1 MKLQHKGDFLN
12 MTLKKGIQPEDLY
25 QLKSVADPQVSPDGT
40 EVVYI
45 ETHID
50 EKKKDYVS
58 NLFYIDLNQKKPQQ
72 WTFGEDKTSSPVWSP
87 DGSKIAFVSTRKG
100 KPQIF
105 VLSKAGGEAK
115 QVTHCKN
122 GAITPVWS
130 PCGKNIAFSVKLGE
144 NESIYD
150 KAENDKKD
158 DKELKPLEIE
168 KMKYKSDAAGFID
181 MEQFSQIAIVNLES
195 GELELVT
202 EGKHNLQLCAWSPN
216 GKYLSYI
223 ANLAEDL
230 DFSFVVDI
238 YLLDLET
245 KHGRKLTEGT
255 GVYYQ
260 TSWSPNSRY
269 VAYVGS
275 EREFENATQAKLW
288 IYDLENNNTTCVTS
302 EFDAPVG
309 DFVVGDFLQ
318 GVVAPRVQW
327 LEDNKSF
334 YFQVTDHGNTAIYF
348 GNLSG
353 ELYPAIHND
362 QYVYGFSLD
371 QKNDKAVVAISTPTN
386 PGDLFYV
393 NLNNGD
399 QEQLTKVNE
408 EFLKTKELSVPEAV
422 EYQGADGWKV
432 SGWMI
437 KPIGYKEG
445 EKYPLILEI
454 HGGPH
459 AMYANSYFNE
469 FQILAAQG
477 YAVLYTN
484 PRGSHGYGQKFVDA
498 VRGDYGGND
507 YNDLMA
513 AVDFALEHY
522 DFIDQDRLGV
532 TGGSYGGFMTNWIVG
547 HTNRFK
553 AAVTQRCIS
562 NWISFYGVSDI
573 GYYFNDWQIQAGL
586 DDIEKL
592 WNHSPLKYVDNV
604 ETPLLIL
611 HSEKDYR
618 CPIEQAEQLF
628 IALKHRKKETKF
640 VRFPESNHE
649 LSRSGKPALRINRL
663 EYIRDWFGEYL

>member
-1 MKLQHKGDFLN
+1 
-12 MTLKKGIQPEDLY
+12 MTFKQGIKPEDLY
-25 QLKSVADPQVSPDGT
+25 ELKSVADPQVSPDGT

-45 ETHID
+45 QTHID

-58 NLFYIDLNQKKPQQ
+58 NLFYINLDDKKPQQ
-72 WTFGEDKTSSPVWSP
+72 WTFGEDKTHSPVWSP
-87 DGSKIAFVSTRKG
+87 DGSQIAFVSSRNG
-100 KPQIF
+100 KPQIY
-105 VLSKAGGEAK
+105 VLSKSGGEAK
-115 QVTHCKN
+115 QVTNCKN
-122 GAITPVWS
+122 GATSPTWS
-130 PCGKNIAFSVKLGE
+130 PCGEKIAFSIKLGKDE
-144 NESIYD
+144 NIED
-150 KAENDKKD
+150 KAENNQKK

-168 KMKYKSDAAGFID
+168 KMKHKSDAAGFLD
-181 MEQFSQIAIVNLES
+181 MEQFSQIAIVHLAS
-195 GELELVT
+195 GELELLT
-202 EGKHNLQLCAWSPN
+202 EGKHNLQLGTWSPN

-223 ANLAEDL
+223 ADLTEDL
-230 DFSFVVDI
+230 DFSFISDI

-245 KHGRKLTEGT
+245 KHGRKLTEGS
-255 GVYYQ
+255 GVFYQ
-260 TSWSPNSRY
+260 TSWSPNSRFI
-269 VAYVGS
+269 AYVGS
-275 EREFENATQAKLW
+275 EREFENATQPKLW
-288 IYDLENNNTTCVTS
+288 IYDLDNNNTTSVTS

-309 DFVVGDFLQ
+309 DFAIGDFLQ
-318 GVVAPRVQW
+318 GVVPPRVQW
-327 LEDNKSF
+327 LEDNNSF
-334 YFQVTDHGNTAIYF
+334 YFQLTDHGNTSIYF

-353 ELYPAIHND
+353 ELYPAIHDD

-371 QKNDKAVVAISTPTN
+371 SKNDRAVVAISTTTN

-393 NLNNGD
+393 NLNTGEK
-399 QEQLTKVNE
+399 EQLTTVNE
-408 EFLKTKELSVPEAV
+408 EFLKTRALSVPEAI
-422 EYQGADGWKV
+422 EFEGADGWKV
-432 SGWMI
+432 NGWMM
-437 KPIGYKEG
+437 KPIGYEEG

-477 YAVLYTN
+477 FAVLYTN

-513 AVDFALEHY
+513 AVDYALEQY
-522 DFIDQDRLGV
+522 DFIDQKRLGV
-532 TGGSYGGFMTNWIVG
+532 TGGSYGGFMTNWIIG
-547 HTNRFK
+547 QTNRFK

-573 GYYFNDWQIQAGL
+573 GYYFTDWQIQGGL
-586 DDIEKL
+586 NDIEKL
-592 WNHSPLKYVDNV
+592 WKHSPLKYVDNV

-640 VRFPESNHE
+640 VRFPEANHE
-649 LSRSGKPALRINRL
+649 LSRSGKPTLRINRL
-663 EYIRDWFGEYL
+663 EYIRDWFVDYL

>member
-1 MKLQHKGDFLN
+1 
-12 MTLKKGIQPEDLY
+12 MTLKQGIQPEDLY

-58 NLFYIDLNQKKPQQ
+58 NLFYIDLNEKKPQQ

-122 GAITPVWS
+122 GATSPVWS

-223 ANLAEDL
+223 ADLAEDL

-255 GVYYQ
+255 GVFYQ

-269 VAYVGS
+269 VTYVGS

-318 GVVAPRVQW
+318 GVVTPRVQW

-353 ELYPAIHND
+353 ELYPAIHDD

-371 QKNDKAVVAISTPTN
+371 QKNDKAVIAISTTTN

-393 NLNNGD
+393 NLNTGE

-422 EYQGADGWKV
+422 EYEGADGWKV
-432 SGWMI
+432 SGWIM
-437 KPIGYKEG
+437 KPIGFKEG

-522 DFIDQDRLGV
+522 DFIDKDRLGV

-663 EYIRDWFGEYL
+663 EYIKDWFVKYL

>member
-1 MKLQHKGDFLN
+1 
-12 MTLKKGIQPEDLY
+12 MTLKQGIKPEDLY
-25 QLKSVADPQVSPDGT
+25 QLKSVADPQISPDGT
-40 EVVYI
+40 EVVYV

-58 NLFYIDLNQKKPQQ
+58 NLFYINLHEKKPHQ
-72 WTFGEDKTSSPVWSP
+72 WTFGEDKTNSPVWSP
-87 DGSKIAFVSTRKG
+87 DGSKIAFVSTRLG

-105 VLSKAGGEAK
+105 MLSKAGGEAK
-115 QVTHCKN
+115 QLTNCKN
-122 GAITPVWS
+122 GATSPTWS
-130 PCGKNIAFSVKLGE
+130 PCGKNIAFSVKLGK

-150 KAENDKKD
+150 KADNEKKD

-168 KMKYKSDAAGFID
+168 NMKYKSDSAGFID
-181 MEQFSQIAIVNLES
+181 MEKFSQIAIVNLES

-202 EGKHNLQLCAWSPN
+202 EGKHNLQLGTWSPN
-216 GKYLSYI
+216 GKYLSYM
-223 ANLAEDL
+223 ADLSEDL
-230 DFSFVVDI
+230 DSSFLSDI

-255 GVYYQ
+255 GMFHQ
-260 TSWSPNSRY
+260 ISWSPNSRY
-269 VAYVGS
+269 VSYIGS

-288 IYDLENNNTTCVTS
+288 IHDLENNNTTCVTS

-334 YFQVTDHGNTAIYF
+334 YFQVTDHANTAIYF

-353 ELYPAIHND
+353 ELYPAINDD

-371 QKNDKAVVAISTPTN
+371 QKNDKAIVAISTTTN

-393 NLNNGD
+393 NLNTGEK
-399 QEQLTKVNE
+399 EQITKVNE
-408 EFLKTKELSVPEAV
+408 EFLKSRELSVPEAI
-422 EYQGADGWKV
+422 EYEGADGWKV
-432 SGWMI
+432 NGWMM
-437 KPIGYKEG
+437 KPIGYEEG
-445 EKYPLILEI
+445 KKYPLILEI

-477 YAVLYTN
+477 YAVLFTN

-513 AVDFALEHY
+513 AVDYALEHY
-522 DFIDQDRLGV
+522 DFIDKNRLGV

-649 LSRSGKPALRINRL
+649 LSRSGKPTLRINRL
-663 EYIRDWFGEYL
+663 EYIRDWFVKYL

>member
-1 MKLQHKGDFLN
+1 
-12 MTLKKGIQPEDLY
+12 MTLKQGIQPEDLY

-58 NLFYIDLNQKKPQQ
+58 NLFYIDLNEKKPQQ

-87 DGSKIAFVSTRKG
+87 DGSKIAFVSMRKG

-115 QVTHCKN
+115 QVTNCKN
-122 GAITPVWS
+122 GATSPVWS

-168 KMKYKSDAAGFID
+168 KMKYKSDVAGFID

-195 GELELVT
+195 EELELVT

-230 DFSFVVDI
+230 DFSFVIDI

-255 GVYYQ
+255 GVFFQ

-288 IYDLENNNTTCVTS
+288 VYDLETNNTTCVTS

-353 ELYPAIHND
+353 ELYPAIHD
-362 QYVYGFSLD
+362 HQYVYGFSLD
-371 QKNDKAVVAISTPTN
+371 QKNDKAVVAISTTTN

-399 QEQLTKVNE
+399 QEQLTNVNE

-422 EYQGADGWKV
+422 EYEGADGWKV
-432 SGWMI
+432 SGWMM

-513 AVDFALEHY
+513 AVDFVLEHY
-522 DFIDQDRLGV
+522 DFIDKDRLGV

-663 EYIRDWFGEYL
+663 EYIRDWFVKYL

>member
-1 MKLQHKGDFLN
+1 
-12 MTLKKGIQPEDLY
+12 MTLKQGIQPENLY

-58 NLFYIDLNQKKPQQ
+58 NLFYIDLNEKKPQQ

-122 GAITPVWS
+122 GATSPVWS

-158 DKELKPLEIE
+158 DIELKPLEIE

-223 ANLAEDL
+223 ADLAEDL

-255 GVYYQ
+255 GVFYQ

-269 VAYVGS
+269 VTYVGS

-353 ELYPAIHND
+353 ELYPAIHDD

-371 QKNDKAVVAISTPTN
+371 QKNDKAVVAISSTTN

-393 NLNNGD
+393 NLNTGE

-422 EYQGADGWKV
+422 EYEGADGWKV
-432 SGWMI
+432 SGWIM
-437 KPIGYKEG
+437 KPIGFKEG

-522 DFIDQDRLGV
+522 DFIDKDRLGV

-663 EYIRDWFGEYL
+663 EYIKDWFVKYL

>member
-1 MKLQHKGDFLN
+1 
-12 MTLKKGIQPEDLY
+12 MTLKQGIKPEDLY
-25 QLKSVADPQVSPDGT
+25 ELKSVADPQVSPDGT
-40 EVVYI
+40 EVVYVQ
-45 ETHID
+45 THID

-58 NLFYIDLNQKKPQQ
+58 NLFYINLDDKKPQQ
-72 WTFGEDKTSSPVWSP
+72 WTFGEDKTHSPVWSP
-87 DGSKIAFVSTRKG
+87 DGSQIAFVSSRNG

-105 VLSKAGGEAK
+105 VLSKSGGEAK
-115 QVTHCKN
+115 QVTNCKN
-122 GAITPVWS
+122 GATSPTWS
-130 PCGKNIAFSVKLGE
+130 PCGEKIAFSIKLGKDE
-144 NESIYD
+144 NIED
-150 KAENDKKD
+150 KAENNQKK

-168 KMKYKSDAAGFID
+168 KMKHKSDAAGFLD
-181 MEQFSQIAIVNLES
+181 MEQFSQIAIVHLAS
-195 GELELVT
+195 GELELLT
-202 EGKHNLQLCAWSPN
+202 EGKHNLQLGTWSPN

-223 ANLAEDL
+223 ADLTEDL
-230 DFSFVVDI
+230 DFSFISDI

-245 KHGRKLTEGT
+245 KHGRKLTEGS
-255 GVYYQ
+255 GVFYQ
-260 TSWSPNSRY
+260 TSWSPNSRFI
-269 VAYVGS
+269 AYVGS
-275 EREFENATQAKLW
+275 EREFENATQPKLW
-288 IYDLENNNTTCVTS
+288 IYDLDNNNTTCVTS

-309 DFVVGDFLQ
+309 DFAIGDFLQ
-318 GVVAPRVQW
+318 GVVPPRVQW
-327 LEDNKSF
+327 LEDNNSF
-334 YFQVTDHGNTAIYF
+334 YFQLTNHGNTSIYF

-353 ELYPAIHND
+353 ELYPAIHDD

-371 QKNDKAVVAISTPTN
+371 SKNDRAVVAISTTTN

-393 NLNNGD
+393 NLNTGEK
-399 QEQLTKVNE
+399 EQLTTVNE
-408 EFLKTKELSVPEAV
+408 EFLKTRALSVPEAI
-422 EYQGADGWKV
+422 EFEGADGWKV
-432 SGWMI
+432 NGWMM
-437 KPIGYKEG
+437 KPIGYEEG

-477 YAVLYTN
+477 FAVLYTN

-513 AVDFALEHY
+513 AVDYALEQY
-522 DFIDQDRLGV
+522 DFIDQKRLGV

-547 HTNRFK
+547 QTNRFK

-573 GYYFNDWQIQAGL
+573 GYYFTDWQIQGGL
-586 DDIEKL
+586 NDIEKL
-592 WNHSPLKYVDNV
+592 WKHSPLKYVDNV

-640 VRFPESNHE
+640 VRFPEANHE
-649 LSRSGKPALRINRL
+649 LSRSGKPTLRINRL
-663 EYIRDWFGEYL
+663 EYIRDWFVDYL

>member
-1 MKLQHKGDFLN
+1 MTSKL
-12 MTLKKGIQPEDLY
+12 GIKPEDLY
-25 QLKSVADPQVSPDGT
+25 QLKSVADPQLSPDGT
-40 EVVYI
+40 EVVYV

-58 NLFYIDLNQKKPQQ
+58 NVFYINLNDKIPQQ
-72 WTFGEDKTSSPVWSP
+72 WTFGEHKTNSPVWSP
-87 DGSKIAFVSTRKG
+87 DGSKLAFVSTRNG

-115 QVTHCKN
+115 QVTDCKN
-122 GAITPVWS
+122 GATSPVWS
-130 PCGKNIAFSVKLGE
+130 PCGKKIAFSVKLGKDE
-144 NESIYD
+144 TIND
-150 KAENDKKD
+150 KYEKDKKD

-168 KMKYKSDAAGFID
+168 KMKHKSDAGGFLD
-181 MEQFSQIAIVNLES
+181 MEQFSQIAMVNLES
-195 GELELVT
+195 GDVELVV
-202 EGKHNLQLCAWSPN
+202 EGKHNYQLGTWSPD
-216 GKYLSYI
+216 GKYLAYT
-223 ANLAEDL
+223 ADLTEDL
-230 DFSFVVDI
+230 DFSFMSDI

-245 KHGRKLTEGT
+245 KEVRKLTEGT
-255 GVYYQ
+255 GMFYQ

-275 EREFENATQAKLW
+275 EREFENATHAKLW
-288 IYDLENNNTTCVTS
+288 IYDLENDKKTCVTS

-327 LEDNKSF
+327 LEDNESF
-334 YFQVTDHGNTAIYF
+334 YFQVTDHGNTSIYF

-353 ELYPAIHND
+353 ELYPAINDD

-371 QKNDKAVVAISTPTN
+371 KKNDKAVVAISTTTN

-393 NLNNGD
+393 NLNTGEK
-399 QEQLTKVNE
+399 EQLTNVNE
-408 EFLKTKELSVPEAV
+408 EFLKTRELSVPEAI
-422 EYQGADGWKV
+422 EFEGADGWKV
-432 SGWMI
+432 SGWIM
-437 KPIGYKEG
+437 KPVGYEEG
-445 EKYPLILEI
+445 KIYPLILEI

-459 AMYANSYFNE
+459 AMYANTYFNE

-477 YAVLYTN
+477 FAVLYTN

-513 AVDFALEHY
+513 AVDYALEKY
-522 DFIDQDRLGV
+522 DFIDQNRLGV

-553 AAVTQRCIS
+553 AAVTQRSIC

-573 GYYFNDWQIQAGL
+573 GYYFTDWQILAGL

-611 HSEKDYR
+611 HGEKDYR

-649 LSRSGKPALRINRL
+649 LSRSGKPTLRINRL
-663 EYIRDWFGEYL
+663 EYIRDWFVDYLL

>member
-1 MKLQHKGDFLN
+1 
-12 MTLKKGIQPEDLY
+12 MTLKQGIQPEDLY

-58 NLFYIDLNQKKPQQ
+58 NLFYIDLNEKKPQQ
-72 WTFGEDKTSSPVWSP
+72 WTFGEDKTSSPIWSP

-115 QVTHCKN
+115 QVTNCKN
-122 GAITPVWS
+122 GATSPVWS

-150 KAENDKKD
+150 QAENDKKD

-245 KHGRKLTEGT
+245 RHGRKLTEGT

-288 IYDLENNNTTCVTS
+288 IYDLENNDTTCVTS

-353 ELYPAIHND
+353 ELYPAIHDD

-371 QKNDKAVVAISTPTN
+371 QKNDKAVVAISTTTN

-399 QEQLTKVNE
+399 QEQLTNVNE

-432 SGWMI
+432 SGWMM

-663 EYIRDWFGEYL
+663 EYIRDWFVKYL

>member
-1 MKLQHKGDFLN
+1 
-12 MTLKKGIQPEDLY
+12 MTLKQGIQPEDLY

-45 ETHID
+45 ETHIN

-58 NLFYIDLNQKKPQQ
+58 NLFYIDLNEKKPQQ

-122 GAITPVWS
+122 GATSPVWS

-158 DKELKPLEIE
+158 DIELKPLEIE

-223 ANLAEDL
+223 ADLAEDL

-255 GVYYQ
+255 GVFYQ

-269 VAYVGS
+269 VTYVGS

-353 ELYPAIHND
+353 ELYPAIHDD

-371 QKNDKAVVAISTPTN
+371 QKNDKAVVAISSTTN

-393 NLNNGD
+393 NLNTGE

-422 EYQGADGWKV
+422 EYEGADGWKV
-432 SGWMI
+432 SGWIM
-437 KPIGYKEG
+437 KPIGFTEG

-522 DFIDQDRLGV
+522 DFIDKDRLGV

-663 EYIRDWFGEYL
+663 EYIKDWFVKYL